1 MAQRDDFTAAT
12 KRLLA
17 DRVGHRC
24 SNPACR
30 ASTCGPQADPN
41 RSLNVGVA
49 AHISAASPGG
59 ARYYP
64 QLSAED
70 RTSPLNGIWLCQVC
84 AKLIDNDIGTYDTA
98 ALHAWKAAAESAAFA
113 FVGKAVAQTLESST
127 SLSAAASELLIA
139 CADKGSIHVLDS
151 EQAGPWVAIGARN
164 FLDENDPAFAA
175 TYVDALEELV
185 AKRLVRR
192 EAGILYSLTGAGFR
206 IARRLKDFMI
216 GNEG

>member
-1 MAQRDDFTAAT
+1 M
-12 KRLLA
+12 
-17 DRVGHRC
+17 
-24 SNPACR
+24 
-30 ASTCGPQADPN
+30 
-41 RSLNVGVA
+41 
-49 AHISAASPGG
+49 
-59 ARYYP
+59 
-64 QLSAED
+64 
-70 RTSPLNGIWLCQVC
+70 
-84 AKLIDNDIGTYDTA
+84 
-98 ALHAWKAAAESAAFA
+98 
-113 FVGKAVAQTLESST
+113 GKAVAQTLESST

>member
-30 ASTCGPQADPN
+30 ASTCGPQAD
-41 RSLNVGVA
+41 
-49 AHISAASPGG
+49 
-59 ARYYP
+59 
-64 QLSAED
+64 
-70 RTSPLNGIWLCQVC
+70 
-84 AKLIDNDIGTYDTA
+84 
-98 ALHAWKAAAESAAFA
+98 
-113 FVGKAVAQTLESST
+113 
-127 SLSAAASELLIA
+127 
-139 CADKGSIHVLDS
+139 
-151 EQAGPWVAIGARN
+151 PWVAIGARN